1 MVLSDS
7 LITTGDATQMV
18 KKILRWWFLRDFLL
32 TAGAAPMASMAVIL
46 AVTAAA
52 ATAAA
57 VGMELGPVGACVALG
72 GVIAYKTNSKLYIA
86 YIYDLLEICN
96 NAL

>member
-1 MVLSDS
+1 
-7 LITTGDATQMV
+7 
-18 KKILRWWFLRDFLL
+18 
-32 TAGAAPMASMAVIL
+32 MASMAVIL

-96 NAL
+96 MQSCNGFIHYVDCIELNQMAVNGLRPINVS